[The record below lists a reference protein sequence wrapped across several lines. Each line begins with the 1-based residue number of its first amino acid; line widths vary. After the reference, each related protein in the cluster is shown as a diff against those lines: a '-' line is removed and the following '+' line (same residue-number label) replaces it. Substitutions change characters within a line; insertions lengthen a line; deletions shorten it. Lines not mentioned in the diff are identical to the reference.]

1 MNSKSKAKI
10 VTVALFVFVV
20 MVCFNLVALFPA
32 ALPWILGAFAV
43 PGAWVFCK
51 VLFLW
56 LTTEDKPIIT
66 ILLPKL
72 GKHKKPKTYADYA
85 EAKG

>member
-1 MNSKSKAKI
+1 MSSKKKARL

-20 MVCFNLVALFPA
+20 MVCFNLVALIPA
-32 ALPWILGAFAV
+32 ALPWVLGAFAI

-51 VLFLW
+51 VLFVW
-56 LTTEDKPIIT
+56 LTTEDKPLT
-66 ILLPKL
+66 IRLPKL

-85 EAKG
+85 EVKA